1 MGAEQKPDDFGALR
15 DELDKLRADIT
26 ALTQDLRRLGLA
38 AAGTARRAAE
48 GEGERLK
55 ADFDEALADLQRR
68 GEKVLRDAKAGV
80 EERPLLML
88 LVAAAIGFI
97 VGRLLDRR

>member
-1 MGAEQKPDDFGALR
+1 MAAEQKQDEFRALR
-15 DELDKLRADIT
+15 DELDKLREDIA
-26 ALTQDLRRLGLA
+26 ALTQDLRSLGRA
-38 AAGTARRAAE
+38 AAGSARRAAE

-68 GEKVLRDAKAGV
+68 GEKVLRDAKTRV
-80 EERPLLML
+80 EERPLLTL
-88 LVAAAIGFI
+88 LIAAAIGFI